1 MVVGAANSSFA
12 FWNFSKEKP
21 LKISVHGW
29 LNLWEYRGADDCT
42 QQWMAQGLL
51 TAWHRCFDFC

>member
-21 LKISVHGW
+21 LKISVHG
-29 LNLWEYRGADDCT
+29 
-42 QQWMAQGLL
+42 
-51 TAWHRCFDFC
+51 